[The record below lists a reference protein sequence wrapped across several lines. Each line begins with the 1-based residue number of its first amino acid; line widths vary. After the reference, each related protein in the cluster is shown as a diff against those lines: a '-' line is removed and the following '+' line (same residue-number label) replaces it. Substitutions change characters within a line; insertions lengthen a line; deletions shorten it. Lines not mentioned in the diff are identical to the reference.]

1 MLARSFGISKFL
13 KPILCGFAIL
23 ATFCAPSG
31 WSQATSSSTITGL
44 VTDES
49 NAAIVGAE
57 VKIVDTATGSA
68 QTTLSNETGR
78 YVLVNVA
85 PGTYVVT
92 VSKQGFAVFKI
103 SSQKVDVGTSMTVN
117 AALKIGSTTTTVE
130 VSASATAELQTT
142 NATVGNT
149 LTAESL
155 MKLPN
160 MGRDVSTLAVLQPG
174 TTPSGQTAGAFS
186 DQNVFMLDGGNN
198 SDDMAGNN
206 TSYVTNFTG
215 SGGTQ
220 TNGSPSGI
228 VPTPVESIE
237 EFKVGSFN
245 QSADFSGSIGSQ
257 VQMVTKRGSNN
268 YHGSAYGFYFATNVA
283 AANSWANNH
292 TPTVVNGQSLTYTPL
307 PVNHRSRFGGS
318 LGGILLPK
326 MLGGKTYFFVNYEG
340 SRFPNVQTIEK
351 NSPSKLLRAGIIQ
364 VADSSGTF
372 QKYNLNPTAVTV
384 DGVTYAP
391 TLCGTGLC
399 DPRGIGLNPIVSKI
413 WSYMPMPTDFTGAAG
428 DGVNVGGFIG
438 TVRAPL
444 NQNSYVS
451 RIDHD
456 FSDRNRFFATYRY
469 STVTSLTTN
478 QVDIGGLVGGGQVG
492 QPVATAPRVQRPGFL
507 VLGLTTVVR
516 PTITN
521 DFRWNFSRNYWQW
534 FLTGGDAPQLPGLGG
549 VVEIAGES
557 SNALIPY
564 NVNTQN
570 TRTRYWDGLDH
581 LIKDDVTMI
590 KGNHLFQVG
599 GSYQHNFNQHS
610 RTDNGQGINNS
621 LTYQVTPSN
630 ISFANFVYP
639 TGMPNNQTSNFQ
651 TYYAYVMGFV
661 SQTQL
666 VYARQGSNLSLLPVG
681 SNGVATSRTPYYNMY
696 AADTWHIKPS
706 VTLSYGLSYQ
716 LEMPPHEAD
725 GKQVM
730 ITYQDGTPIDTKD
743 YLNQRSKAALA
754 GSVFNPVLGFTGVN
768 NVAGGA
774 RKYPYDP
781 FYGGL
786 APRFSVAWNP
796 KFTDGILGKL
806 FGNGSTVLRAGYG
819 RLYGRQNGV
828 IQVLTP
834 LLGPG
839 ILQAVTCTG
848 VSKGGQ
854 CLLANGVDATLGS
867 SSASAPFRI
876 GVDGMSAPL
885 PAVSQTLSQPFL
897 PGVNGG
903 APTADAAV
911 LDPRYRP
918 EKTDNVT
925 VSLQRQINKTVS
937 MEVGYIGRKIRNEL
951 LSLNLDSVPFMTTLG
966 GQSFADAYSKIYFPV
981 AATSGTLT
989 NAFSVPTQP
998 FFEAAL
1004 GGANGAYCQGYANCT
1019 SAVAAKNAAAIRNTA
1034 VSDLWTA
1041 LYKAPGWALGRSMIS
1056 QALGSGL
1063 SSQGYTYLES
1073 TALGYGNYN
1082 ALFIT
1087 HHINNFHG
1095 ITATSNFTWGRALG
1109 TGTTSQATSS
1119 NTAIDNYNLS
1129 NNYGLQSFDIKFVYN
1144 VAMYYSPRIFTSQKG
1159 VLGRVLGGWTFSPLL
1174 TAQSGAPLNPVYS
1187 EGGCA
1192 GASFG
1197 GGCQAFGEVSTN
1209 SSQTTSFTTN
1219 TQGVSPYTGGG
1230 HATYNNFG
1238 STAVV
1243 NGVNTATGT
1252 NNSGGVNFFAD
1263 PGAVLQEFRKC
1274 VLGLDGNCGGFA
1286 MRGLPRWNLDLGIHK
1301 NINFWKEGI
1310 GAELSFQ
1317 FTNILNHAAMGSPTL
1332 TLTSPA
1338 TWGRI
1343 TGTASSA
1350 RNAEF
1355 GLRIHF

>member
-1 MLARSFGISKFL
+1 VVDS
-13 KPILCGFAIL
+13 
-23 ATFCAPSG
+23 
-31 WSQATSSSTITGL
+31 ATS
-44 VTDES
+44 
-49 NAAIVGAE
+49 
-57 VKIVDTATGSA
+57 SA
-68 QTTLSNETGR
+68 QTTLTNETGR

-85 PGTYVVT
+85 PGMYTVT
-92 VSKQGFAVFKI
+92 VSKQGFTVYKI

-117 AALKIGSTTTTVE
+117 ATLKVGSTTTTVE
-130 VSASATAELQTT
+130 VTASAATELQTT

-149 LTAESL
+149 LTSESL
-155 MKLPN
+155 MLLPN

-174 TTPSGQTAGAFS
+174 TTPSGMTAGAFS

-215 SGGTQ
+215 TGGTQ

-257 VQMVTKRGSNN
+257 IQMVTKRGTNN

-292 TPTVVNGQSLTYTPL
+292 TPSGNLAYTPL

-326 MLGGKTYFFVNYEG
+326 LLGGKTYFFFNYEG
-340 SRFPNVQTIEK
+340 SRFPNNQTITK
-351 NSPSKLLRAGIIQ
+351 ASPSKLLRAGIIQ
-364 VADSSGTF
+364 VADTTDKPGSPF
-372 QKYNLNPTAVTV
+372 RAFNLNPFPVTV

-391 TLCGTGLC
+391 AQCGSSLC
-399 DPRGIGLNPIVSKI
+399 DPRGLGLNPIISKI
-413 WSYMPMPTDFTGAAG
+413 WSYMPMPTDFTGGATG
-428 DGVNVGGFIG
+428 TDGVNTGGFVG
-438 TVRAPL
+438 TVKAPL
-444 NQNSYVS
+444 TQNSYVG

-456 FSDRNRFFATYRY
+456 FNEKNRFFATYRY

-478 QVDIGGLVGGGQVG
+478 QVDIGGLVGGGQLG
-492 QPVATAPRVQRPGFL
+492 TPVATAPRVQRPGFW
-507 VLGLTTVVR
+507 VLGLTTMIK

-549 VVEIAGES
+549 AVEIAGES

-564 NVNTQN
+564 NVNTQS
-570 TRTRYWDGLDH
+570 TRTRYWNGLDH

-590 KGNHLFQVG
+590 KGNHLVQVG
-599 GSYQHNFNQHS
+599 GSYQHNYNQHS

-621 LTYQVTPSN
+621 LTYQVTSSN
-630 ISFANFVYP
+630 INFGNFTYP
-639 TGMPNNQTSNFQ
+639 TVDSLGKPYAITSQGPNFN
-651 TYYAYVMGFV
+651 TYYSYIMGFV
-661 SQTQL
+661 SQSQL
-666 VYARQGSNLSLLPVG
+666 VYARQGANLQLLPIG
-681 SNGVATSRTPYYNMY
+681 SNGVATSRTPYYNLY
-696 AADTWHIKPS
+696 LADTWHIKPT

-716 LEMPPHEAD
+716 LEMPPHEQD
-725 GKQVM
+725 GKQVL
-730 ITYQDGTPIDTKD
+730 IVNTDGTPVDTEK
-743 YLNQRSKAALA
+743 YLEQRKQAALS
-754 GSVFNPVLGFTGVN
+754 GSVYNPVLGFATVN
-768 NVAGGA
+768 NIAGGG

-781 FYGGL
+781 YYGGL

-796 KFTDGILGKL
+796 KFNDGVLGKL

-839 ILQAVTCTG
+839 ILQAVSCTG
-848 VSKGGQ
+848 VSRSGG
-854 CLLANGVDATLGS
+854 CLLANGVDPTTA
-867 SSASAPFRI
+867 FRI

-885 PAVSQTLSQPFL
+885 PQVSQTLSQPYL
-897 PGVNGG
+897 PGVGG
-903 APTADAAV
+903 NATAADATV
-911 LDPRYRP
+911 IDPRYKP

-925 VSLQRQINKTVS
+925 VSLQRQISKNLS

-951 LSLNLDSVPFMTTLG
+951 LSMNLDSVPYMTTLG

-981 AATSGTLT
+981 SLTSGNLPTSYTLP
-989 NAFSVPTQP
+989 SQP

-1004 GGANGAYCQGYANCT
+1004 GGASGAYCAGYANCT
-1019 SAVAAKNAAAIRNTA
+1019 SAVAAKNATAIRNTA

-1041 LYKAPGWALGRSMIS
+1041 LYKAPGWTLGRSMIS
-1056 QALGSGL
+1056 QPLGAGL

-1082 ALFIT
+1082 ALFVT

-1095 ITATSNFTWGRALG
+1095 ISATSNFTWGRALG
-1109 TGTTSQATSS
+1109 LGTTSQATSS
-1119 NTAIDNYNLS
+1119 NTAIDNYNLA
-1129 NNYGLQSFDIKFVYN
+1129 NNYGLQSFDIKFIYN
-1144 VAMYYSPRIFTSQKG
+1144 VAMYYSPKVFMKQKG
-1159 VLGRVLGGWTFSPLL
+1159 ILGKALGGWTFSPLL
-1174 TAQSGAPLNPVYS
+1174 TAQSGAPLNPGYS
-1187 EGGCA
+1187 EGGCT
-1192 GASFG
+1192 
-1197 GGCQAFGEVSTN
+1197 GCQALGEVSTT
-1209 SSQTTSFTTN
+1209 SSATTSFTTN
-1219 TQGVSPYTGGG
+1219 AQGTGSYTGGSK
-1230 HATYNNFG
+1230 ATYNNFG
-1238 STAVV
+1238 STGIV
-1243 NGVNTATGT
+1243 NGTSMSVGT
-1252 NNSGGVNFFAD
+1252 NNPGGVNMFAD
-1263 PGAVLQEFRKC
+1263 PAAVLAQFRKC
-1274 VLGLDGNCGGFA
+1274 VLGFDANCGGFA
-1286 MRGLPRWNLDLGIHK
+1286 LRGLARWNLDLGIHK
-1301 NINFWKEGI
+1301 SISFLREGT
-1310 GAELSFQ
+1310 GADFSFA
-1317 FTNILNHAAMGSPTL
+1317 FTNILNHNAMGSPTL

-1338 TWGRI
+1338 TFGRI
-1343 TGTASSA
+1343 TGSASTP
-1350 RNAEF
+1350 RNLEF

>member
-1 MLARSFGISKFL
+1 MQLPSHGFSRFV
-13 KPILCGFAIL
+13 LCGLAIL
-23 ATFCAPSG
+23 ATICAPSA

-44 VTDES
+44 VADES
-49 NAAIVGAE
+49 NAAVIGAE
-57 VKIVDTATGSA
+57 VKIVDTATGTA

-117 AALKIGSTTTTVE
+117 ATLKVGSTTTTVE

-149 LTAESL
+149 LTSESL

-215 SGGTQ
+215 TGGTQ

-257 VQMVTKRGSNN
+257 IQMVTKRGSNS

-292 TPTVVNGQSLTYTPL
+292 TPSGNLSYTPL

-326 MLGGKTYFFVNYEG
+326 FLGGKTYFFVNYEG
-340 SRFPNVQTIEK
+340 SRFPNVGTITK

-364 VADSSGTF
+364 VADASGKF
-372 QKYNLNPTAVTV
+372 QPYNLNPTAVTV

-391 TLCGTGLC
+391 TLCGSGLC
-399 DPRGIGLNPIVSKI
+399 DPRGIGLNPIISKI
-413 WSYMPMPTDFTGAAG
+413 WSFMPLPTDFTGAAG
-428 DGVNVGGFIG
+428 DGVNVGGFVG

-456 FSDRNRFFATYRY
+456 FNDRNRFFATYRY

-478 QVDIGGLVGGGQVG
+478 QVDIGGLVGGGQIG
-492 QPVATAPRVQRPGFL
+492 QPVATAPRVQKPGFL
-507 VLGLTTVVR
+507 VLGLTTVIR

-549 VVEIAGES
+549 AVEIAGES

-599 GSYQHNFNQHS
+599 GSYQHNYNQHS

-621 LTYQVTPSN
+621 LTYQVTSSN

-639 TGMPNNQTSNFQ
+639 TGMPSNQASNFN
-651 TYYAYVMGFV
+651 TYYSYVMGFV
-661 SQTQL
+661 SQSQL
-666 VYARQGSNLSLLPVG
+666 VYARQGANLSLLPIG
-681 SNGVATSRTPYYNMY
+681 SNGVATSRVPYYNLY
-696 AADTWHIKPS
+696 GADTWHIKPT

-716 LEMPPHEAD
+716 LEMPPHEQD

-730 ITYQDGTPIDTKD
+730 ITYQDGTALNTEDF
-743 YLNQRSKAALA
+743 LNQRSKAALS
-754 GSVFNPVLGFTGVN
+754 GSVYNPILGFTAVN
-768 NVAGGA
+768 NIPGGG

-796 KFTDGILGKL
+796 KFDSGILGKL

-839 ILQAVTCTG
+839 ILQAVSCTG

-867 SSASAPFRI
+867 SASNAPFRI
-876 GVDGMSAPL
+876 GVDGNSAPL
-885 PAVSQTLSQPFL
+885 PAVSQTLSQPYL
-897 PGVNGG
+897 PGVGG
-903 APTADAAV
+903 NATAADATV
-911 LDPRYRP
+911 IDPKYRP
-918 EKTDNVT
+918 ERTDNVT
-925 VSLQRQINKTVS
+925 VSLQRQINRTVS
-937 MEVGYIGRKIRNEL
+937 MEVGYIGRLIRNEL
-951 LSLNLDSVPFMTTLG
+951 LAMNLDSVPYMTTLG

-981 AATSGTLT
+981 SVTSGTLT
-989 NAFSVPTQP
+989 NGFVLPSQP

-1004 GGANGAYCQGYANCT
+1004 GGASGAYCSGYANCT

-1041 LYKAPGWALGRSMIS
+1041 LYKAPGWTLGRSMIS
-1056 QALGSGL
+1056 QSLGGTL

-1082 ALFIT
+1082 ALFVT
-1087 HHINNFHG
+1087 HRINNFHG

-1129 NNYGLQSFDIKFVYN
+1129 NNYGLQSFDIKFIYN
-1144 VAMYYSPRIFTSQKG
+1144 VAMFYSPKVFQGQKG

-1174 TAQSGAPLNPVYS
+1174 TAQSGSPLNPGYS
-1187 EGGCA
+1187 EGGCT
-1192 GASFG
+1192 
-1197 GGCQAFGEVSTN
+1197 GCQALGEVSTT
-1209 SSQTTSFTTN
+1209 SSATTSFTTN
-1219 TQGVSPYTGGG
+1219 AQGVSPYTGGG
-1230 HATYNNFG
+1230 KAVYNNFG
-1238 STAVV
+1238 SS
-1243 NGVNTATGT
+1243 GVGT
-1252 NNSGGVNFFAD
+1252 NNSGGVNYFSD
-1263 PGAVLQEFRKC
+1263 PAAILAEFRKC
-1274 VLGLDGNCGGFA
+1274 VLGFDGNCGGFA
-1286 MRGLPRWNLDLGIHK
+1286 MRGLSRWNLDLGVHK
-1301 NINFWKEGI
+1301 NINFWREGI

-1317 FTNILNHAAMGSPTL
+1317 FTNVLNHAAMGSPTL
-1332 TLTSPA
+1332 TITSPA
-1338 TWGRI
+1338 TFGRI